1 MRAVVGWS
9 VVVSLLGLALL
20 AGAAGAQEKKVDVE
34 KLPRAVADAVKT
46 KFPGAKLVGASTEK
60 EGDKTVYEV
69 SIKHKGSN
77 IDVTLEPDG
86 KIVSVE
92 KEIAAKDLP
101 KAVRTALEAKF
112 AGATYK
118 KVEEITKDREVTY
131 EVLLVTSGKK
141 TLEVVFDPKGK
152 LVKQEEKKEKDKD

>member
-9 VVVSLLGLALL
+9 VVVSLL
-20 AGAAGAQEKKVDVE
+20 AGAAGAQEKKVDLD

-46 KFPGAKLVGASTEK
+46 KFPGAKLVAASTEK

-69 SIKHKGSN
+69 SIKHKGAN

-101 KAVRTALEAKF
+101 RAVRTALEARF

-118 KVEEITKDREVTY
+118 KVEE
-131 EVLLVTSGKK
+131 
-141 TLEVVFDPKGK
+141 
-152 LVKQEEKKEKDKD
+152 